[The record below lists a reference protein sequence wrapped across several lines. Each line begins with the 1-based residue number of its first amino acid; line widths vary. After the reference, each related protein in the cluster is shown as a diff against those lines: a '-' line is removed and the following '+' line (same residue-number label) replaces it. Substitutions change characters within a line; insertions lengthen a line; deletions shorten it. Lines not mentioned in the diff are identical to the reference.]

1 MQYERQQY
9 LNQLI
14 RRKDNGR
21 IKIITGLRRSGKS
34 FLLFSLYRQYLLKSG
49 VLENQI
55 IGISLD
61 ELENARYRN
70 PFELNRLIRTG
81 DIIFSSMK
89 YSSWLKFRI
98 HMWTI
103 LT

>member
-70 PFELNRLIRTG
+70 PFELNRTDFCG
-81 DIIFSSMK
+81 CC
-89 YSSWLKFRI
+89 FRPDE
-98 HMWTI
+98 TP
-103 LT
+103 